1 MAVRELKNKWVLV
14 SGAASGIGYETALA
28 FARQGANVVV
38 TDVNAA
44 GLDAVQRDV
53 DAVGV
58 RCLSYVVDVAD
69 EAAVRRMAE
78 AVHQQIGALDVLVNN
93 AGIGY
98 LGPFLQTSTQ
108 NWRRVF
114 DVNVMGIVHACQ
126 AFLPAMIAAG
136 GARQV
141 VNVASAAGIS
151 PAPNLSAYSA
161 SKHAVMGLSDN
172 LSIELDRTQ
181 VGVTVVCP
189 GVINT
194 PIIRNRSAVSVVIPP
209 EQLDCLESHYRKTG
223 AHPSLVAGQIVRGV
237 KRGQDIVLAGPTA
250 RAMFNVKRL
259 SRWLARKA
267 TIIGCKQNG
276 YLWPTTLPMK
286 EAAAEQA
293 SARVGPE
300 AG

>member
-1 MAVRELKNKWVLV
+1 MAVRKLKNKWVLV

-44 GLDAVQRDV
+44 GLEAVRREV

-58 RCLSYVVDVAD
+58 RCMSFVVDVSD
-69 EAAVRRMAE
+69 EAAMREMAD

-108 NWRRVF
+108 HWRRVI
-114 DVNVMGIVHACQ
+114 DVNLMGIVHACQ
-126 AFLPAMIAAG
+126 AFVPAMIKAG

-141 VNVASAAGIS
+141 VNVASAAGIT

-161 SKHAVMGLSDN
+161 SKHAVMGLSDT
-172 LSIELDRTQ
+172 LSIELDKTE

-194 PIIRNRSAVSVVIPP
+194 PIVRNRSAVSPVIPT
-209 EQLDCLESHYRKTG
+209 EQLDRLEAHYRQTG
-223 AHPSLVAGQIVRGV
+223 AHPSLVARQIVRGV
-237 KRGQDIVLAGPTA
+237 MRGQDIVLPGPTA
-250 RAMFNVKRL
+250 RALFIVKRL
-259 SRWLARKA
+259 SRWLARRA
-267 TIIGCKQNG
+267 TIVGCKQNG
-276 YLWPTTLPMK
+276 YLWPTTLPVPA
-286 EAAAEQA
+286 EGSVAADAQA
-293 SARVGPE
+293 KRRA
-300 AG
+300 

>member
-44 GLDAVQRDV
+44 GLEAVQRDV

-58 RCLSYVVDVAD
+58 RCLSYAVDVSD
-69 EAAVRRMAE
+69 EAAMREMAE
-78 AVHQQIGALDVLVNN
+78 AVHKQIGALDVLVNN

-98 LGPFLQTSTQ
+98 LGPFLQTSAQ

-136 GARQV
+136 GARHV

-161 SKHAVMGLSDN
+161 SKHAVMGLSDT
-172 LSIELDRTQ
+172 LSIELDKTQ

-194 PIIRNRSAVSVVIPP
+194 PIIRNRSAVSAVIPP
-209 EQLDCLESHYRKTG
+209 EQLDCLEAHYRKTG
-223 AHPSLVAGQIVRGV
+223 AHPSLVARQIVRGV

-250 RAMFNVKRL
+250 QAMFNVKRL

-267 TIIGCKQNG
+267 TILGCKQNG
-276 YLWPTTLPMK
+276 YLWPTTLP
-286 EAAAEQA
+286 APVTADVSGDQSSSRRA
-293 SARVGPE
+293 
-300 AG
+300 